1 MLTCVKSLKRRNVH
15 TFQILMSN
23 VNSRIQT
30 VYLVCAVHGLKPRGI
45 KVRVPW
51 LA

>member
-1 MLTCVKSLKRRNVH
+1 MLTYVKSLKRRNIH
-15 TFQILMSN
+15 TFEILMSS

-30 VYLVCAVHGLKPRGI
+30 VYLVCAGLKPRGV